1 MTGALAFDDGSRSV
15 RVRVPA
21 KINLHLGVGDRRSD
35 GYHDLTTVYQGV
47 SLYDEVI
54 VTESTAAGVRVEV
67 AGDDAAAVPLGEDN
81 LAVRAALALGAELGV
96 RPAVTIRI
104 AKRIPI
110 AGGLAGGSADAAA
123 TLVACSRLWGMPFGD
138 RLAKVAAGLGSDIPF
153 CLTGGTALGTGH
165 GERVEEVTANGRY
178 HWVVAAADGQLS
190 TPAVYAEVDRL
201 RETGTGSYSDSAAEL
216 LAALR
221 TGRAEELAPRLRN
234 DMTEAAISLRPQL
247 REVLEAGAED
257 GALATLVSGSGP
269 TTLFL
274 ARDVHHAT
282 ALAGRLRM
290 RRLARE
296 VHSVYGPAFV
306 SVGLRPAQPG

>member
-1 MTGALAFDDGSRSV
+1 MTGALAFDDGSQAV

-21 KINLHLGVGDRRSD
+21 KINLHLGVGDRRAD
-35 GYHDLTTVYQGV
+35 GYHDLTTVYQGI
-47 SLYDEVI
+47 SLYDEVTVI
-54 VTESTAAGVRVEV
+54 AGQQPGVRVEV
-67 AGDDAAAVPLGEDN
+67 FGDDAEAVPLGTDN
-81 LAVRAALALGAELGV
+81 LAVKAVLALGEEFGV
-96 RPAVTIRI
+96 APAVTVRI

-123 TLVACSRLWGMPFGD
+123 ALVACSRLWGMPFTD
-138 RLAKVAAGLGSDIPF
+138 RLVKVAAGLGSDVPF
-153 CLTGGTALGTGH
+153 CLSGGTALGTGH

-178 HWVVAAADGQLS
+178 HWVVATADGQLS

-201 RETGTGSYSDSAAEL
+201 RESGIGSYSSAVTEL
-216 LAALR
+216 LEALR
-221 TGRAEELAPRLRN
+221 TGRAEELAPQLRN
-234 DMTEAAISLRPQL
+234 DMTEAAMSLRPQL
-247 REVLEAGAED
+247 REILTAGADD
-257 GALATLVSGSGP
+257 GALAALLSGSGP

-296 VHSVYGPAFV
+296 VHCVHAPAFV
-306 SVGLRPAQPG
+306 SVGLSPAQPG